1 MNNTRY
7 IQGASRRPAW
17 HDARLHVDRST
28 EEAPRQLLKCV
39 CVICAIIVIRQQA
52 RVSAYLSVA

>member
-1 MNNTRY
+1 M
-7 IQGASRRPAW
+7 
-17 HDARLHVDRST
+17 
-28 EEAPRQLLKCV
+28 QLLKCV